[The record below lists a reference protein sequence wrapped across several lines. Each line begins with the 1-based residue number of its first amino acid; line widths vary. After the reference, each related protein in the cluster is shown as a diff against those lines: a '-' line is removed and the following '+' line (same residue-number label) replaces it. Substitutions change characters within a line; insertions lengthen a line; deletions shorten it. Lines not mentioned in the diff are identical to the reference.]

1 MTAKEIKFQ
10 MKRAQVISKKNIIFI
25 INPISG
31 VKRGSHLS
39 ESIEK
44 YIDSEKFNCELKY
57 TQYQG
62 HAVKLSKEA
71 VEKKTDIIVAVG
83 GDGTINE
90 VASQMLKTKVVLGIV
105 PLGSGNGLARH
116 LGIPRMLISALKLI
130 NEYQVT
136 DIDTAS
142 INGKPFI
149 SIAGVGF
156 DAEVARLFAQVKR
169 RGFFS
174 YANLITNNYIR
185 YKPKKY
191 KIEFDDGK
199 IIHTEALFISFANSN
214 QFGYNTAIAPNAQL
228 RDGQLDVCIVQ
239 KPNIFRLPIIANLM
253 LLRAIDKSQ
262 YVETI
267 RASHFRVRQTRNRVV
282 NIDGEAF
289 KISKEL
295 EIKVNPL
302 SLQVIIPDH
311 EIK

>member
-1 MTAKEIKFQ
+1 MQEEQ
-10 MKRAQVISKKNIIFI
+10 LKKKSILFI

-31 VKRGSHLS
+31 AKRGTNLTASIKKHLD
-39 ESIEK
+39 K
-44 YIDSEKFNCELKY
+44 RKFNLEFKY
-57 TQYQG
+57 TEYAG
-62 HAVKLSKEA
+62 HAIELSKTA
-71 VEKKTDIIVAVG
+71 VEKNTDVIVAVG

-90 VASQMLKTKVVLGIV
+90 VASQMIGSKSVLGIV

-116 LGIPRMLISALKLI
+116 LGIPRLIPSALRLI
-130 NEYQVT
+130 NDFQVT

-142 INGKPFI
+142 INGVPFI

-156 DAEVARLFAQVKR
+156 DAKIAKLFARVKR
-169 RGFFS
+169 RGFFT

-191 KIEFDDGK
+191 KLEFDDGTV
-199 IIHTEALFISFANSN
+199 IVTRALFISFANSN
-214 QFGYNTAIAPNAQL
+214 QFGYNTTIAPNAQL
-228 RDGQLDVCIVQ
+228 RDGQLDICIVQ
-239 KPNIFRLPIIANLM
+239 KPNIFTLPIIANLM

-267 RASHFRVRQTRNRVV
+267 RASHFFVSQSRNRVV
-282 NIDGEAF
+282 NIDGEASRID
-289 KISKEL
+289 KKL
-295 EIKVNPL
+295 EITVNPL

>member
-1 MTAKEIKFQ
+1 LTAKEQLFQ
-10 MKRAQVISKKNIIFI
+10 MQKSQVISKKNIIFI

-31 VKRGSHLS
+31 VRRGNHLS

-44 YIDSEKFNCELKY
+44 YIDSEKFNYELKY

-62 HAVKLSKEA
+62 HAVKLSQEA
-71 VEKKTDIIVAVG
+71 VEKKTDVIVAVG

-90 VASQMLKTKVVLGIV
+90 VASQMLNSKIVLGIV

-116 LGIPRMLISALKLI
+116 LGIPRMVPSALKLI
-130 NEYQVT
+130 NNCQVT
-136 DIDTAS
+136 EIDTAS
-142 INGKPFI
+142 VNGKPFI

-156 DAEVARLFAQVKR
+156 DAKIAKLFAQVKR

-174 YANLITNNYIR
+174 YANLITNNYIH

-199 IIHTEALFISFANSN
+199 LINTEAFFISFANSN

-228 RDGQLDVCIVQ
+228 RDGQLDICIVQ
-239 KPNIFRLPIIANLM
+239 KPKLFKLPIIANLM

-262 YVETI
+262 YVDTI
-267 RASHFRVRQTRNRVV
+267 RASHFWVKQTRNRVV

-289 KISKEL
+289 KISKKL

-302 SLQVIIPDH
+302 SLKVIIPDH

>member
-1 MTAKEIKFQ
+1 MTAKEKQFQ
-10 MKRAQVISKKNIIFI
+10 MQEAQIKTKKNILFI

-31 VKRGSHLS
+31 VRRGNHLS

-44 YIDSEKFNCELKY
+44 YIDSEKFNYELKY
-57 TQYQG
+57 TQHQG
-62 HAVKLSKEA
+62 HATTLSKEG
-71 VEKKTDIIVAVG
+71 VEKNKDIIVAVG

-90 VASQMLKTKVVLGIV
+90 VASQMLNSKAVLGIV

-116 LGIPRMLISALKLI
+116 LGIPRTVTSALKLI
-130 NEYQVT
+130 NDYQVT

-142 INGKPFI
+142 INGKPFV

-156 DAEVARLFAQVKR
+156 DAKVAQLFAKVKR

-191 KIEFDDGK
+191 KIEFEDGRL
-199 IIHTEALFISFANSN
+199 INTEALFISFANSN

-228 RDGQLDVCIVQ
+228 RDGLLDICIVQ

-289 KISKEL
+289 KISKKL

>member
-1 MTAKEIKFQ
+1 MQE
-10 MKRAQVISKKNIIFI
+10 AQVKTKKNILFI

-31 VKRGSHLS
+31 VRRGNHLS

-44 YIDSEKFNCELKY
+44 YIDSEKFNYELKY
-57 TQYQG
+57 TQHQG
-62 HAVKLSKEA
+62 HAITLSKEG
-71 VEKKTDIIVAVG
+71 VEKNKDIIVAVG

-90 VASQMLKTKVVLGIV
+90 VASQMLNSKVVLGIV

-116 LGIPRMLISALKLI
+116 LGIPRTLTSALKLI
-130 NEYQVT
+130 NEFQVT

-142 INGKPFI
+142 INGKPFV

-156 DAEVARLFAQVKR
+156 DAKVARLFAKVKR

-199 IIHTEALFISFANSN
+199 IINTEALFISFANSN

-228 RDGQLDVCIVQ
+228 RDGLLDICIVQ

-289 KISKEL
+289 KISKKL

>member
-1 MTAKEIKFQ
+1 MQE
-10 MKRAQVISKKNIIFI
+10 AQVRTKKNILFI

-31 VKRGSHLS
+31 VRRGNHLS
-39 ESIEK
+39 NSIEK
-44 YIDSEKFNCELKY
+44 YIDREKFNYELKY
-57 TQYQG
+57 TQYPG
-62 HAVKLSKEA
+62 HAIKLSKEG
-71 VEKKTDIIVAVG
+71 VEKKIDIIVAVG

-90 VASQMLKTKVVLGIV
+90 VASQMINSKVVLGIV

-116 LGIPRMLISALKLI
+116 LGIPRLVASALKLI
-130 NEYQVT
+130 NDFQVT

-156 DAEVARLFAQVKR
+156 DAKVARLFAKVKR

-199 IIHTEALFISFANSN
+199 TINPEALFISFANSN

-228 RDGQLDVCIVQ
+228 RDGQLDICIVQ

-289 KISKEL
+289 RISKKL

-302 SLQVIIPDH
+302 SLLVIIPDH